1 MHKHSFENLALSS
14 NSQYLITSGDKI
26 LKFWDANME
35 LDVNYQ
41 VSFHEFSSQFSNVF
55 PLEFYW
61 SFWTSSKSVF
71 HG

>member
-1 MHKHSFENLALSS
+1 MHKYSFDNLTLSS

-41 VSFHEFSSQFSNVF
+41 VNFHEFFCAQ
-55 PLEFYW
+55 
-61 SFWTSSKSVF
+61 
-71 HG
+71 